1 MVIVDKGKHM
11 FMPHLSILMCTF
23 RILLRWHDSGG
34 IGIEGWQ
41 WYDRGATVVQQWGA
55 NWSSPNA
62 FLFCRAG
69 LKLFRTSLSDLLC
82 RLGARSML
90 YHHNMGS
97 KSGKITDKI
106 VIFHEF

>member
-41 WYDRGATVVQQWGA
+41 WYDRGATVVQQWCNSGA
-55 NWSSPNA
+55 PTGPFQMHSCSVELDLSSSEHP
-62 FLFCRAG
+62 
-69 LKLFRTSLSDLLC
+69 
-82 RLGARSML
+82 
-90 YHHNMGS
+90 
-97 KSGKITDKI
+97 
-106 VIFHEF
+106 